1 MPILKWIERRKVI
14 KHFKK
19 HVHFGPN
26 VVDDNWTYGFTKYP
40 KPIYFHTTEEIWNI
54 YADVAVE
61 VRTKML
67 ERRND

>member
-19 HVHFGPN
+19 HVYFEPN
-26 VVDDNWTYGFTKYP
+26 IVNDNWTYGFVTYP
-40 KPIYFHTTEEIWNI
+40 KRIRFHSDAELWNI

-61 VRTKML
+61 VRTKLL